1 MRMTDLDMH
10 VNNGRTPRGLRRPLP
25 PWLRLPMALAFYGV
39 AAWFVTHQGPLSFSA
54 AAAVFVG
61 HSVSLGIMQDTI
73 DGEGNGLEQA
83 YGILFYIGSIICR
96 IGIIFLSI
104 PWIIAF
110 AGLATSGNLY
120 ELAMLIVLPAVYI
133 GYPAVVVRNWKA
145 SGPV

>member
-1 MRMTDLDMH
+1 MTDLDMH
-10 VNNGRTPRGLRRPLP
+10 VNGGRHPRGLRRPVP
-25 PWLRLPMALAFYGV
+25 HWIRLPMALAFYGV
-39 AAWFVTHQGPLSFSA
+39 AAWFVMHQGPLSFSA

-61 HSVSLGIMQDTI
+61 HSASLGIMQDTI

-96 IGIIFLSI
+96 IGAFLLAI

-110 AGLATSGNLY
+110 AGLANSGNLR
-120 ELAMLIVLPAVYI
+120 ELAMLVFLPAAYI

-145 SGPV
+145 SGAV